1 MVAFTSTHPHEA
13 TALTFTSSKLIWRS
27 LKQCM
32 EKFIQEQTEALML
45 QDERHRVE
53 LASAVEH
60 ATGAVEEIMRSLTSN
75 ERKALGLCFTGPGG
89 DMVHLLSRGL
99 AVEGM
104 ESLAG
109 KEINAF
115 GPDPQGLAVEEETT
129 SLVIKDSKAQ
139 VTLRPIAQT
148 SYQCGPPPGASL
160 CPETIGIP
168 GNIKSTGK
176 KRGKK
181 GATDTSGSDPSSL
194 PFTKTGISGMQSG
207 KALASNSHEL
217 SPPHENASSSGL
229 TLLFSLAKIRNSSGR
244 IIMNPLSTDVKDES

>member
-1 MVAFTSTHPHEA
+1 MVWGTNSQVWARLQA
-13 TALTFTSSKLIWRS
+13 IALTFTSSKLIWRS

-99 AVEGM
+99 AVEEM
-104 ESLAG
+104 ESLAAT
-109 KEINAF
+109 N
-115 GPDPQGLAVEEETT
+115 DPMQQPTLQLFVDHRVPPPV
-129 SLVIKDSKAQ
+129 SHAQ

-160 CPETIGIP
+160 CPESIGIP
-168 GNIKSTGK
+168 SYIKSTGK